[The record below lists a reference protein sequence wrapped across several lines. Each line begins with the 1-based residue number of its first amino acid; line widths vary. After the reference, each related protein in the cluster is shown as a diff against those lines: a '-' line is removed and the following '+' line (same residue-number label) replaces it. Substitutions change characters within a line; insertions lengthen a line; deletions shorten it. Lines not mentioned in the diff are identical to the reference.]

1 MSSTLPTSV
10 DHSFDTTGRAGVRTL
25 LASEWTK
32 LRSVRSTW
40 ISLAVIVVGGIGFA
54 ALFSWVF
61 ANHWAQSGVADRAQ
75 FDPVRISQAGSFV
88 TEIVVGVLGA
98 LVITSEY
105 STGSIRTTVAS
116 VPHRPAIAVAKGLIL
131 AVSLFVVTQITAFI
145 SFFVSEAVLL
155 ASGGHQVPVGETI
168 AQQIRSASVP
178 VVSITEAGVA
188 PAIFR
193 AALFLTLMG
202 LLSLGFGLIVRN
214 TAGTIA
220 LYVVLILVVPLL
232 IQLLPSSIRDHIQ
245 PYLPSNLG
253 TAMASQTSQHTD
265 FAGTLLAPWIAS
277 IWVVAY
283 VAISLVAGTVLLSR
297 RDA

>member
-1 MSSTLPTSV
+1 VSTTTHTTV
-10 DHSFDTTGRAGVRTL
+10 DHDFDATGRAGVVTL
-25 LASEWTK
+25 LRSEWTK

-40 ISLAVIVVGGIGFA
+40 ISLLIIVVGGIGFA

-61 ANHWAQSGVADRAQ
+61 ANHWAQAGVADRSQ
-75 FDPVRISQAGSFV
+75 FDPVRISQAGDFI

-98 LVITSEY
+98 LVITAEY
-105 STGSIRTTVAS
+105 STGSIRTTIAS
-116 VPHRPAIAVAKGLIL
+116 VPHRRSIAAAKALVLGAL
-131 AVSLFVVTQITAFI
+131 LFVVTQIVAFI
-145 SFFVSEAVLL
+145 SFFVSQAVLL
-155 ASGGHQVPVGETI
+155 ATGGHQVPAGQSI
-168 AQQIRSASVP
+168 LAQVHSSSVP
-178 VVSITEAGVA
+178 VLSITEAGVA

-202 LLSLGFGLIVRN
+202 LLALGFGLIVRN

-253 TAMASQTSQHTD
+253 TAMASKAQEHTD
-265 FAGTLLAPWIAS
+265 FAGSLLAPWTAALFS
-277 IWVVAY
+277 VLY
-283 VAISLVAGTVLLSR
+283 VAISLAVGTTLLSR

>member
-1 MSSTLPTSV
+1 MNPSLSTAV
-10 DHSFDTTGRAGVRTL
+10 DHSFDTTGHAGVKTL
-25 LASEWTK
+25 LVSEWTK

-40 ISLAVIVVGGIGFA
+40 ISLAIIVAGGIGFA

-61 ANHWAQSGVADRAQ
+61 ANHWAQAGVADRAQ

-116 VPHRPAIAVAKGLIL
+116 VPHRHSIAIAKGVIL
-131 AVSLFVVTQITAFI
+131 AAALFVVTQVTAFI
-145 SFFVSEAVLL
+145 SFFVSQAVLL
-155 ASGGHQVPVGETI
+155 ATGGHQVPAGESI
-168 AQQIRSASVP
+168 AQQVRSASVP
-178 VVSITEAGVA
+178 VVSIAEAGVA

-220 LYVVLILVVPLL
+220 LYVVLILVIPLL
-232 IQLLPSSIRDHIQ
+232 IQLLPSSIRDHFQ

-253 TAMASQTSQHTD
+253 TAMASQVSRHTD
-265 FAGTLLAPWIAS
+265 FAGTLLAPWTATL
-277 IWVVAY
+277 WVLAY
-283 VAISLVAGTVLLSR
+283 VALSLVVGTTLLTR